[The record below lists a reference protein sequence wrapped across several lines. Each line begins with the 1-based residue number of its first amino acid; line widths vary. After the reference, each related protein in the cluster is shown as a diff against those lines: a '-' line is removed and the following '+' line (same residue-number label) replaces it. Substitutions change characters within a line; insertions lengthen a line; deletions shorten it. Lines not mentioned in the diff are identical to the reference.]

1 MPQAFGPVAHG
12 LFGLY
17 LISLLA
23 LPRAP
28 TSIAGLACLAGLAAG
43 FHQWRDDARAGFRHM
58 AVLVV
63 PAAVYLMHIVL
74 QILAGVAAPHL
85 ASQVL
90 IGLLTLALGLS
101 GVPGRLPDVRRWIL
115 PAAALGAI
123 ASCLL
128 ALYQLWVLDILR
140 PYGWLGGAAIGNGAI
155 KFGDLSAVQALL
167 AFVLVLTAADKA
179 RRLLG
184 LLGLFCGVLALALT
198 QTRGGILG
206 LLLAVGV
213 LGWALSARRWSNAT
227 DRDRNDYPG
236 HDPGHH
242 AEPVRQG
249 KAVPVTASPV
259 KRGGHRR
266 ATSLA
271 VMALAVLLSLSA
283 AAFMQDR
290 FASIEPQVQRYL
302 RGDIDSEV
310 GQRLALWRAAL
321 LAGIHQP
328 LTGVGFGRF
337 ENELKRQSAAGLTPA
352 SEKILYGQAHSEY
365 LSAFAEAGVTGF
377 VALTLMFVAP
387 MIAMLRQIRAGRGS
401 PAALAALVT
410 SAAFAG
416 FALTDDMFDRQITVI
431 AFFFLNAWF
440 LRAAWGPGSGS
451 ETAGARPAPRR
462 PPEVAG

>member
-1 MPQAFGPVAHG
+1 MPQVFGPVAHG
-12 LFGLY
+12 LLGLY
-17 LISLLA
+17 LITLLA
-23 LPRAP
+23 VPRAP
-28 TSIAGLACLAGLAAG
+28 TTIAGLACLAALAAG
-43 FHQWRDDARAGFRHM
+43 FHQWREDARAGFRHM

-115 PAAALGAI
+115 PAAAIGAV

-155 KFGDLSAVQALL
+155 KFGDLSTVQALL

-206 LLLAVGV
+206 LLLAVGA
-213 LGWALSARRWSNAT
+213 LGWALAARRRSSEAGPALPVPPK
-227 DRDRNDYPG
+227 RDSRS
-236 HDPGHH
+236 
-242 AEPVRQG
+242 R
-249 KAVPVTASPV
+249 T
-259 KRGGHRR
+259 
-266 ATSLA
+266 TSLA
-271 VMALAVLLSLSA
+271 VMVLAVLLSLSA

-321 LAGIHQP
+321 IAGIRQP

-337 ENELKRQSAAGLTPA
+337 EDELRRQSAAGQTPA

-377 VALTLMFVAP
+377 VALMLMFVAP
-387 MIAMLRQIRAGRGS
+387 AIAMLRQIRAGRGS
-401 PAALAALVT
+401 PAAYAALVT

-440 LRAAWGPGSGS
+440 LRAAWRPESGHEPLGS
-451 ETAGARPAPRR
+451 RLAPRR